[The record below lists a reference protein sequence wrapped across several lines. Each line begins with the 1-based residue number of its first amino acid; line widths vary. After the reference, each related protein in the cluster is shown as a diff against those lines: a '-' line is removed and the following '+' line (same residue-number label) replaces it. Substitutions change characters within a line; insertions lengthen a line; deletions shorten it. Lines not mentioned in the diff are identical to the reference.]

1 MKDMSLNMRFN
12 ILLKKIIKNEKIL
25 KIIEGLLTE
34 TRSYSK
40 KKFLHISKLYHS
52 YNITSNIPTNRNFIS
67 KKISNY
73 ILKNH
78 FLKSMKIVDIG
89 GGNGDVLKEVGQF
102 LKLNKNN
109 LYCVESLS
117 GWTETYNY
125 TNKKYLQYIFW
136 DNVTIPTIKENTV
149 DVVLIMVSLHH
160 MSDSI
165 VKDLFKN
172 LQILSK
178 PNSLLII
185 KEHDC
190 QNSNDLYVIN
200 WEHHLYEITHRPNLS
215 ENDIIK
221 YKANYVDNYKTKG
234 YYDKI
239 IHSYGYIDVVELNR
253 LFEPEPVDK
262 DTKNPTNLYWKIYK
276 KT

>member
-1 MKDMSLNMRFN
+1 MKELILNMRFN
-12 ILLKKIIKNEKIL
+12 ILLKKIIKNENIL
-25 KIIEGLLTE
+25 KIIEDLLTK

-40 KKFLHISKLYHS
+40 KKFLQISKIYHS
-52 YNITSNIPTNRNFIS
+52 YNIKSNIPTNRNFIS
-67 KKISNY
+67 KKVAIY
-73 ILKNH
+73 ILKKH
-78 FLKSMKIVDIG
+78 YLKSMKIADIG
-89 GGNGDVLKEVGQF
+89 GGNGDVLKEVGQL

-109 LYCVESLS
+109 LYCVENIS

-125 TNKKYLQYIFW
+125 SNQQYLQYIFW
-136 DNVTIPTIKENTV
+136 DNVTIPTIKANSL

-160 MSDSI
+160 MSDLI
-165 VKDLFKN
+165 IKDLFKN

-178 PNSLLII
+178 ANSLLII

-190 QNSNDLYVIN
+190 QNSNDLYIIN

-234 YYDKI
+234 YYDKL

-253 LFEPEPVDK
+253 LFEPIGEDA
-262 DTKNPTNLYWKIYK
+262 KNPTNLYWKIYK
-276 KT
+276 KI

>member
-1 MKDMSLNMRFN
+1 MKEMSLNMRFN

-25 KIIEGLLTE
+25 KTIEDLLTE

-40 KKFLHISKLYHS
+40 KKFLQISKIYHS
-52 YNITSNIPTNRNFIS
+52 YNIKSNIPTNRNFIS
-67 KKISNY
+67 KKIATY
-73 ILKNH
+73 ILKKH
-78 FLKSMKIVDIG
+78 YLKSMKIADIG
-89 GGNGDVLKEVGQF
+89 GGNGDVLKEVGQL

-109 LYCVESLS
+109 LYCVENIS

-125 TNKKYLQYIFW
+125 SNQQYLQYIFW
-136 DNVTIPTIKENTV
+136 DNVTIPTIKANSL

-160 MSDSI
+160 MSDLI
-165 VKDLFKN
+165 IKDLFKN

-178 PNSLLII
+178 ANSLLII

-190 QNSNDLYVIN
+190 QNSNDLYIIN

-234 YYDKI
+234 YYDKL

-253 LFEPEPVDK
+253 LFEPVGEDA
-262 DTKNPTNLYWKIYK
+262 KNPTNLYWKIYK
-276 KT
+276 KI

>member
-1 MKDMSLNMRFN
+1 MKEMSLNIRFN
-12 ILLKKIIKNEKIL
+12 ILLKKIIKNENIL
-25 KIIEGLLTE
+25 KIIEDLLTE

-40 KKFLHISKLYHS
+40 KKFLQISKIYHS
-52 YNITSNIPTNRNFIS
+52 YNIKSNIPTNRNFIS
-67 KKISNY
+67 KKIATY
-73 ILKNH
+73 ILKKH
-78 FLKSMKIVDIG
+78 YLKSMKIADIG
-89 GGNGDVLKEVGQF
+89 GGNGDVLKEVGQL

-109 LYCVESLS
+109 LYCVENIS

-125 TNKKYLQYIFW
+125 SNQQYLQYIFW
-136 DNVTIPTIKENTV
+136 DNVTIPTIKENSL

-160 MSDSI
+160 MSDLI
-165 VKDLFKN
+165 IKDLFKN

-178 PNSLLII
+178 VNCLLII

-190 QNSNDLYVIN
+190 QNSNDLYIIN

-234 YYDKI
+234 YYDKL

-253 LFEPEPVDK
+253 LFEPVGEDA
-262 DTKNPTNLYWKIYK
+262 KNPTNLYWKIYK
-276 KT
+276 KI

>member
-1 MKDMSLNMRFN
+1 MKEMSLNMRFN

-25 KIIEGLLTE
+25 KIIEDLLTE

-40 KKFLHISKLYHS
+40 KKFLQISKIYNS
-52 YNITSNIPTNRNFIS
+52 YNIKSNIPTNRNFIS
-67 KKISNY
+67 KKIATY
-73 ILKNH
+73 ILKKH
-78 FLKSMKIVDIG
+78 YLKSMKIADIG
-89 GGNGDVLKEVGQF
+89 GGNGDVLKEVGQL

-109 LYCVESLS
+109 LYCVENIS

-125 TNKKYLQYIFW
+125 SNQQYLQYIFW
-136 DNVTIPTIKENTV
+136 DNVTIPTIKENSL

-160 MSDSI
+160 MTDLI
-165 VKDLFKN
+165 IKDLFKN

-178 PNSLLII
+178 TNSLLII

-190 QNSNDLYVIN
+190 QNSNDLYIIN
-200 WEHHLYEITHRPNLS
+200 WEHHLYEITHRPNLN

-234 YYDKI
+234 YYDKL

-253 LFEPEPVDK
+253 LFEPVGEDA
-262 DTKNPTNLYWKIYK
+262 KNPTNLYWKIYK
-276 KT
+276 KI

>member
-1 MKDMSLNMRFN
+1 MKEMILNMRFN
-12 ILLKKIIKNEKIL
+12 ILLKKIIKNENIL
-25 KIIEGLLTE
+25 KIIEDLLTE

-40 KKFLHISKLYHS
+40 KKFLQISKIYHS
-52 YNITSNIPTNRNFIS
+52 YNIKSNIPTNRNFIS
-67 KKISNY
+67 KKIATY
-73 ILKNH
+73 ILKKH
-78 FLKSMKIVDIG
+78 YLKSMKIADIG
-89 GGNGDVLKEVGQF
+89 GGNGDVLKELGQL

-109 LYCVESLS
+109 LYCVENIS

-125 TNKKYLQYIFW
+125 SNQQYLQYIFW
-136 DNVTIPTIKENTV
+136 DNVTIPTIKENSL

-160 MSDSI
+160 MSDLI
-165 VKDLFKN
+165 IKDLFKN

-178 PNSLLII
+178 TNSLLII

-190 QNSNDLYVIN
+190 QNSNDLYIIN

-234 YYDKI
+234 YYDKL

-253 LFEPEPVDK
+253 LFEPVGEDA
-262 DTKNPTNLYWKIYK
+262 KNPTNLYWKIYK
-276 KT
+276 KI

>member
-1 MKDMSLNMRFN
+1 MKEMSLNMRFN

-25 KIIEGLLTE
+25 KIIEDLLTE

-40 KKFLHISKLYHS
+40 KKFLQISKIYNS
-52 YNITSNIPTNRNFIS
+52 YNIKSNIPTNRNFIS
-67 KKISNY
+67 KKIATY
-73 ILKNH
+73 ILKKH
-78 FLKSMKIVDIG
+78 YLKSMKIADIG
-89 GGNGDVLKEVGQF
+89 GGNGDVLKEVGQL

-109 LYCVESLS
+109 LYCVENIS

-125 TNKKYLQYIFW
+125 SNQQYLQYIFW
-136 DNVTIPTIKENTV
+136 DNLTIPTIKANSL

-160 MSDSI
+160 MSDLI
-165 VKDLFKN
+165 IKDLFKN

-178 PNSLLII
+178 ANSLLII

-190 QNSNDLYVIN
+190 QNSNDLYIIN
-200 WEHHLYEITHRPNLS
+200 WEHHLYEITHRPNLN

-234 YYDKI
+234 YYDKL

-253 LFEPEPVDK
+253 LFEPIGEDA
-262 DTKNPTNLYWKIYK
+262 KNPTNLYWKIYK
-276 KT
+276 KI

>member
-1 MKDMSLNMRFN
+1 MNLNMRFN

-25 KIIEGLLTE
+25 KTIEDLLTE

-40 KKFLHISKLYHS
+40 KKFLQISKIYHS
-52 YNITSNIPTNRNFIS
+52 YNIKSNIPTNRNFIS
-67 KKISNY
+67 KKIATY
-73 ILKNH
+73 ILKKH
-78 FLKSMKIVDIG
+78 YLKSMKIADIG
-89 GGNGDVLKEVGQF
+89 GGNGDVLKEVGQL

-109 LYCVESLS
+109 LYCVENIS

-125 TNKKYLQYIFW
+125 SNQQYLQYIFW
-136 DNVTIPTIKENTV
+136 DNVTIPTIKANSL

-160 MSDSI
+160 MSDLI
-165 VKDLFKN
+165 IKDLFKN

-178 PNSLLII
+178 ANSLLII

-190 QNSNDLYVIN
+190 QNSNDLYIIN

-234 YYDKI
+234 YYDKL

-253 LFEPEPVDK
+253 LFEPVGEDA
-262 DTKNPTNLYWKIYK
+262 KNPTNLYWKIYK
-276 KT
+276 KI

>member
-1 MKDMSLNMRFN
+1 MKEMSLNMRFN
-12 ILLKKIIKNEKIL
+12 ILLKKIIKNENIL
-25 KIIEGLLTE
+25 KIIEDLLTK

-40 KKFLHISKLYHS
+40 KKFLQISKIYHS
-52 YNITSNIPTNRNFIS
+52 YNIKSNIPTNRNFIS
-67 KKISNY
+67 KKIAIY
-73 ILKNH
+73 ILKKH
-78 FLKSMKIVDIG
+78 YLKSMKIADIG

-109 LYCVESLS
+109 LYCVENIS

-125 TNKKYLQYIFW
+125 SNQQYLQYIFW
-136 DNVTIPTIKENTV
+136 DNVTIPTIKANSL

-160 MSDSI
+160 MSDLI
-165 VKDLFKN
+165 IKDLFKN

-178 PNSLLII
+178 ANSLLII

-190 QNSNDLYVIN
+190 QNSNDLYIIN
-200 WEHHLYEITHRPNLS
+200 WEHHLYEITHRPNLN

-234 YYDKI
+234 YYDKL

-253 LFEPEPVDK
+253 LFEPVGEDE
-262 DTKNPTNLYWKIYK
+262 KNPTNLYWKIYK
-276 KT
+276 KI

>member
-1 MKDMSLNMRFN
+1 MKDMNLNMRFN

-25 KIIEGLLTE
+25 KTIEDLLTE

-40 KKFLHISKLYHS
+40 KKFLQISKIYHS
-52 YNITSNIPTNRNFIS
+52 YNIKSNIPTNRNFIS
-67 KKISNY
+67 KKIATY
-73 ILKNH
+73 ILKKH
-78 FLKSMKIVDIG
+78 YLKSMKIADIG
-89 GGNGDVLKEVGQF
+89 GGNGDVLKEVGQL

-109 LYCVESLS
+109 LYCVENIS

-125 TNKKYLQYIFW
+125 SNQQYLQYIFW
-136 DNVTIPTIKENTV
+136 DNVTIPTIKANSL

-160 MSDSI
+160 MSDLI
-165 VKDLFKN
+165 IKDLFKN

-178 PNSLLII
+178 ANSLLII

-190 QNSNDLYVIN
+190 QNSNDLYIIN

-234 YYDKI
+234 YYDKL

-253 LFEPEPVDK
+253 LFEPVGEDA
-262 DTKNPTNLYWKIYK
+262 KNPTNLYWKIYK
-276 KT
+276 KI

>member
-1 MKDMSLNMRFN
+1 MKEMSLNIRFN
-12 ILLKKIIKNEKIL
+12 ILLKKIIKNENIL
-25 KIIEGLLTE
+25 KIIEDLLTE
-34 TRSYSK
+34 TRSYSN
-40 KKFLHISKLYHS
+40 KKFLQISKIYNS
-52 YNITSNIPTNRNFIS
+52 YNIKSNIPTNRNFIS
-67 KKISNY
+67 KKIATY
-73 ILKNH
+73 ILKKH
-78 FLKSMKIVDIG
+78 YLKSMKIADIG
-89 GGNGDVLKEVGQF
+89 GGNGDVLKEVGQL

-109 LYCVESLS
+109 LYCVENIS

-125 TNKKYLQYIFW
+125 SNQQYLQYIFW
-136 DNVTIPTIKENTV
+136 DNVTIPTIKENSL

-160 MSDSI
+160 MSDLI
-165 VKDLFKN
+165 IKDLFKN

-178 PNSLLII
+178 VNCLLII

-190 QNSNDLYVIN
+190 QNSNDLYIIN

-234 YYDKI
+234 YYDKL

-253 LFEPEPVDK
+253 LFEPVGEDA
-262 DTKNPTNLYWKIYK
+262 KNPTNLYWKIYK
-276 KT
+276 KI